1 MDQSVITE
9 HDCNVLGGL
18 FQIIISDLK
27 SGSSTWEDFVVK
39 ATKFQNQLKSTI
51 TASTAFLDA
60 FQKVADMATT
70 TRGGTKEIGTALTR
84 LCLRHRSVEAKL
96 KSFSSAILDCLITP
110 LQDRIEEWKKTTLQL
125 DKEHNKELKR
135 LRQEFKKRQMCD
147 SMMSNSGQGHYRS
160 KKHSNRMSKGS
171 KYDFF
176 DSISSKGIYG
186 TIGSLHKSNSS
197 NLSRSLDSEMECNE
211 RLIMFEDLEKKAVR
225 RALIEERSHFCLF
238 VKFLRPVVEEEI
250 AMIQEITHIQEII
263 DSLSKQTDDPFDLP
277 PSSEIVI
284 SSLKLSKP
292 GGNVGWNFH
301 HQTPPSSPSSL
312 GSRKS
317 SMCSISSYNSSS
329 SGSNYGQTGP
339 NKYLSLTHI
348 PTGNY
353 GSNSIYS
360 TNESIYMKKSEY
372 STTYDAG
379 HCSPKTN
386 ETNELQFHLETD
398 QNNKSEYQQHNNQS
412 NTTAQSHRQHEQQ
425 QQQQQ
430 QRPFIMK
437 STNPFLDMFS
447 PDQIQS
453 SNDHIQNNDGN
464 GIYSEGSITP
474 TNSDV
479 KTNELF
485 GDQNNGAI
493 TPSGSR
499 NGKPPPAPPVRRT
512 SSISNPN
519 AITLGTLR
527 NAAINT
533 NYDQMGNNTS
543 VYDEINVLTKSM
555 NDINYSLKYTDF
567 GNTQTGTNS
576 TDSPTTTTNAGRRP
590 SNESIGGSGT
600 PKLIDHSNEKSE
612 YQSVKSIF
620 EGYSSS
626 SSGIGD
632 SHHQHSL
639 HHHHQLSKEES
650 IDSQPLPAPPPEA
663 FMEYTNT
670 SQSQMSTGGMN
681 NNQHISTTTS
691 AATATATNSSMN
703 HHPHYNKITN
713 VHREF
718 LETLNSK
725 LSQSPLVH
733 QNNST
738 RISKRRS
745 SSQSA
750 NPDECDQTYS
760 KSRSSIRSSSTTRAG
775 NNSCSTSRKNSF
787 EKSTL
792 IGNFRENFIDKL
804 SQSLMQKQQ
813 LQQQQNPEQ
822 QMAKVAQ
829 TNILQRKQSVPDLN
843 ELNTNY
849 HKNQNRVT
857 FSSTLN
863 LHSPTQQQSSS
874 SFQVVQIQTNST
886 QQPIYASRNQLRR
899 EIQELYGTIGQQLP
913 PQQSLYG
920 DSNYQN
926 GFFNKL

>member
-27 SGSSTWEDFVVK
+27 VNDHSINSIFGCIS
-39 ATKFQNQLKSTI
+39 
-51 TASTAFLDA
+51 
-60 FQKVADMATT
+60 KVADMATT

-398 QNNKSEYQQHNNQS
+398 QNNKSEYQQHDNQS
-412 NTTAQSHRQHEQQ
+412 NTTAQSHRQHEQQQ

-567 GNTQTGTNS
+567 GNTQIGTNS

-650 IDSQPLPAPPPEA
+650 IDSQP
-663 FMEYTNT
+663 
-670 SQSQMSTGGMN
+670 
-681 NNQHISTTTS
+681 
-691 AATATATNSSMN
+691 
-703 HHPHYNKITN
+703 
-713 VHREF
+713 
-718 LETLNSK
+718 K

-750 NPDECDQTYS
+750 NPEECDQTYS